1 MRVRPR
7 ALTILTAGLLA
18 LGVLTAGRA
27 HAAGPLTATF
37 AKTSDWGSGYQGQFT
52 VKNDGSSA
60 VSGWT
65 VAFDLPSGSSVGTY
79 WDALLTQSGSHYT
92 FKNRDYN
99 ASVPAGGSVSF
110 GFVVSGSGTPTG
122 CTLNGAACDGGG
134 GGGGSDT
141 QPPST
146 PTGLTVTGHTSSS
159 VSLSWNAS
167 TDDVGVT
174 GYEVYQGSSPA
185 TTVSGTSATVPGLAA
200 STSYSFKVRAKDA
213 AGNASAFSATVNATT
228 DSGGGTPP
236 PSGDL
241 RAAPYFMPLDNDP
254 QPISGIVSGSGVKSL
269 VLAFVL
275 APNGGGCTP
284 AWDGDTA
291 HPVSSDTAVKA
302 QVDAVRAAGG
312 DVAVSFGGY
321 NGLELGAACSDA
333 ASLAQAYQQVIDKYA
348 LTHVD
353 FDIEGDDLGDAA
365 GETRRFQA
373 IKILKQN
380 AAAAGRALQVSLTM
394 PVTTVGLS
402 DLDKAEIQRAKDNG
416 ADIDLYA
423 VMAFDYG
430 GPAASMA
437 ADVQKVMEAAHTQLA
452 ALRPDLSDAN
462 LYARTGLIL
471 MNGHTDQ
478 PSELFTQDTFRTL
491 LGYAQQHHLG
501 RLSFWSLN
509 RDRQCTGT
517 TGWADGKC
525 SGVTQQPYD
534 FATIIGQFTG

>member
-1 MRVRPR
+1 MRARPR
-7 ALTILTAGLLA
+7 ALTILAACLLV
-18 LGVLTAGRA
+18 LGVVSRGPAR
-27 HAAGPLTATF
+27 AAGTLTATF

-52 VKNDGSSA
+52 IKNNGSSA
-60 VSGWT
+60 INGWS

-99 ASVPAGGSVSF
+99 GAIAAGASTTF

-122 CTLNGAACDGGG
+122 CTLNDGSCDG

-141 QPPST
+141 QAPST
-146 PTGLTVTGHTSSS
+146 PSGLTVTGHTSSS
-159 VSLSWNAS
+159 VSLSWTAS
-167 TDDVGVT
+167 TDNVGVT
-174 GYEVYQGSSPA
+174 GYEVYQGASSA
-185 TTVSGTSATVPGLAA
+185 TTVSGTSATVTGLSA

-213 AGNASAFSATVNATT
+213 AGNASAFSATVTATT
-228 DSGGGTPP
+228 DAGGTTPSGG
-236 PSGDL
+236 L

-254 QPISGIVSGSGVKSL
+254 QPISAIVSGSGVNSL

-284 AWDGDTA
+284 TWDGDAALT
-291 HPVSSDTAVKA
+291 VSSDTAVKA

-333 ASLAQAYQQVIDKYA
+333 SSLAQAYQQVIDKYT

-380 AAAAGRALQVSLTM
+380 AAAAGKKLEVSLTM

-416 ADIDLYA
+416 ADIDMYA
-423 VMAFDYG
+423 VMVFDYG

-437 ADVQKVMEAAHTQLA
+437 ADVQKVMEAAHAQLA
-452 ALRPDLSDAN
+452 TLRPDLSDATV
-462 LYARTGLIL
+462 YARTGLIL

-501 RLSFWSLN
+501 RLSFWALN

-517 TGWADGKC
+517 TGWVDGKC

-534 FATIIGQFTG
+534 FAKIIGQFTG